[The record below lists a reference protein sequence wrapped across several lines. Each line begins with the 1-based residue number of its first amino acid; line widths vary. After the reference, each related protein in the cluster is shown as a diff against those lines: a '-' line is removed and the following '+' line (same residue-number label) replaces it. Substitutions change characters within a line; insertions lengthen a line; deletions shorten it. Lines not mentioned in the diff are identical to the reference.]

1 MPRYRLITIHL
12 PGVISVARLS
22 STAQDFET
30 IYNSFL
36 WRPDSG
42 WFAPNGP
49 GRSDPYADLRYLA
62 NRDPMRARSVFRP
75 ATGGFPIEG
84 ALIVTRVLPV
94 GSADISFSG
103 LGEAVDATA
112 EICDPLR
119 RRQRREQLRHDEA
132 RNREAEKG
140 SALDNQLKSLSVVRE
155 QIAVINN
162 LVNDG
167 YIDRSEAEQ
176 AIRNLLG
183 AQDRSADALER
194 RGVELLAVEDD
205 NERTRD

>member
-1 MPRYRLITIHL
+1 M
-12 PGVISVARLS
+12 
-22 STAQDFET
+22 
-30 IYNSFL
+30 
-36 WRPDSG
+36 
-42 WFAPNGP
+42 
-49 GRSDPYADLRYLA
+49 
-62 NRDPMRARSVFRP
+62 
-75 ATGGFPIEG
+75 
-84 ALIVTRVLPV
+84 TRVLPV